1 MTYRR
6 ASRSNSIVMARQGT
20 LIISVKVG
28 SGRLV
33 MEPSLAEAERHRPA
47 GPSQP
52 EEQEA
57 RVEMGSARFRL
68 RAACGLAGP
77 VAFTA
82 AWVAGTLRQAGYSVA
97 EEHLSGLAAP
107 DARNPEIMI
116 AGFLALG
123 ACTFAF
129 ASALEE
135 ALGGRG
141 RAGLGPVLM
150 RAAGIGT
157 VAAGLLRRDRML
169 LHPPGGV
176 TGQSWHNHGHD
187 LASGVLYA
195 SLLVAPLLLARRFRG
210 DPEWEALRPP
220 AVATTIG
227 SATLLGLFWS
237 DTMAQWGGVIQ
248 RVIATVPLGMM
259 AALAVKLLSRDP
271 QSVGPATRRTAR

>member
-1 MTYRR
+1 
-6 ASRSNSIVMARQGT
+6 
-20 LIISVKVG
+20 
-28 SGRLV
+28 
-33 MEPSLAEAERHRPA
+33 MEPSQSAARRH

-52 EEQEA
+52 AKQEA

-116 AGFLALG
+116 AGFLTLG
-123 ACTFAF
+123 VCTFTF

-135 ALGGRG
+135 ALGGRD
-141 RAGLGPVLM
+141 RAGLAPVLM

-176 TGQSWHNHGHD
+176 TGQSWHNHAHD

-210 DPEWEALRPP
+210 DPEWEALRAP

-227 SATLLGLFWS
+227 SAMLLGLFWS
-237 DTMAQWGGVIQ
+237 HTMVQWGGVIQ
-248 RVIATVPLGMM
+248 RVIATFPLGMM
-259 AALAVKLLSRDP
+259 AALAVRLLSREP
-271 QSVGPATRRTAR
+271 HAAGLSAE

>member
-1 MTYRR
+1 MQ
-6 ASRSNSIVMARQGT
+6 AGLCGAGDHCGVLGGQHRSLTSGCTRHHGHPQLTVH
-20 LIISVKVG
+20 VKVG

-33 MEPSLAEAERHRPA
+33 MEPSQAEAERHGPA

-82 AWVAGTLRQAGYSVA
+82 AWVVGTLRQAGYSVA

-116 AGFLALG
+116 AGFLTLG

-141 RAGLGPVLM
+141 RAGRGPVLM

-169 LHPPGGV
+169 L
-176 TGQSWHNHGHD
+176 
-187 LASGVLYA
+187 
-195 SLLVAPLLLARRFRG
+195 
-210 DPEWEALRPP
+210 
-220 AVATTIG
+220 
-227 SATLLGLFWS
+227 
-237 DTMAQWGGVIQ
+237 
-248 RVIATVPLGMM
+248 
-259 AALAVKLLSRDP
+259 
-271 QSVGPATRRTAR
+271 

>member
-1 MTYRR
+1 
-6 ASRSNSIVMARQGT
+6 
-20 LIISVKVG
+20 
-28 SGRLV
+28 
-33 MEPSLAEAERHRPA
+33 MEPSQAEAERHGPA

-52 EEQEA
+52 QEQEA

-123 ACTFAF
+123 TGTFAF
-129 ASALEE
+129 ASALQQ

-141 RAGLGPVLM
+141 RAGPGPALL

-176 TGQSWHNHGHD
+176 TGQSWHNHAHD

-210 DPEWEALRPP
+210 DPQWEALRPP

-227 SATLLGLFWS
+227 SAVLLGLFWS
-237 DTMAQWGGVIQ
+237 DTMARWGGVIQ
-248 RVIATVPLGMM
+248 RVIATVPLAMM
-259 AALAVKLLSRDP
+259 AALAVKLLNQDP
-271 QSVGPATRRTAR
+271 QAVGPATRRTAR